1 MEKFKMLKME
11 IISGGSSANE
21 LQKNVNNF
29 FKTFKDEFIS
39 LSYGAGPHSKCVAIV
54 YRIVE

>member
-1 MEKFKMLKME
+1 ME